1 MNTLRCFLLG
11 TIVLISSSTLA
22 LGGIMQ
28 TPGHSDPP
36 PPPPDSA
43 TSTAST
49 EDGLTVSTTT
59 DENQLAWQE
68 ITTVLLRD
76 ILLTMY

>member
-11 TIVLISSSTLA
+11 TVVLISSSTLA

-43 TSTAST
+43 TTTAST

-59 DENQLAWQE
+59 GEIQLEWQE
-68 ITTVLLRD
+68 LTTVLLRD

>member
-1 MNTLRCFLLG
+1 
-11 TIVLISSSTLA
+11 
-22 LGGIMQ
+22 MQ

-43 TSTAST
+43 TTTAST

-59 DENQLAWQE
+59 GEIQLEWQE
-68 ITTVLLRD
+68 LTTVLLRD

>member
-11 TIVLISSSTLA
+11 TVVLISSSTLA

-43 TSTAST
+43 TTTAST
-49 EDGLTVSTTT
+49 KDGLTVSTTT
-59 DENQLAWQE
+59 NEFQLEWQV